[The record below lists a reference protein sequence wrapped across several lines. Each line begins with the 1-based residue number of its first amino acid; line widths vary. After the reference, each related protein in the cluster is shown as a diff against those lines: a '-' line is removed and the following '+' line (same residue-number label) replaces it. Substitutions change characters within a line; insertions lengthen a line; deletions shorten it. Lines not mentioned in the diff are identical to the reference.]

1 MLLSPIQSRELLA
14 RAARERFALLAV
26 NADSPAAITDVL
38 EAAVAEVAVD
48 VTKKFDPDG
57 LLIQD
62 VRVEENNGH
71 VLWEKPLRAL
81 QERVKLTEKKKK

>member
-1 MLLSPIQSRELLA
+1 VENGVLILRLERAEHDALTLST
-14 RAARERFALLAV
+14 
-26 NADSPAAITDVL
+26 TDVL

-62 VRVEENNGH
+62 VRVEENTGH

-81 QERVKLTEKKKK
+81 QFRVNSTEKEKK